1 MIYLKPKN
9 IFDVNKFVV
18 YAYEKKEFKR
28 PWQLLEGL

>member
-18 YAYEKKEFKR
+18 YAYEKKS
-28 PWQLLEGL
+28 LSVHDTY